1 MRPSAIPN
9 SRARPASKGILSKFN
24 PFTAGL
30 ATGLVLAAVIALYIT
45 QSPLPFV
52 DRTGAKPAAKG
63 VAGRPADRPS
73 SDEPIDPNKG
83 MFAKDS
89 GQTET
94 PSEAGI
100 EPRQVSPSGLVYLL
114 QVGAFRAQED
124 ADQMRARMA
133 ILGFESKVSEIE
145 RDGAMLYRVR
155 IGPYTAVEELN
166 KVKARVSENGI
177 DSIVIRVNLQP

>member
-9 SRARPASKGILSKFN
+9 PRARPAHAGSRFKLN
-24 PFTAGL
+24 PFMAGL
-30 ATGLVLAAVIALYIT
+30 ATGLVLAAAIALYIT

-52 DRTGAKPAAKG
+52 DRTGSKPVAKTPNGKPADKG
-63 VAGRPADRPS
+63 GF
-73 SDEPIDPNKG
+73 DEPMDPNKG
-83 MFAKDS
+83 MLSKDAGHMES
-89 GQTET
+89 

-100 EPRQVSPSGLVYLL
+100 ETRQASPSGMVYLL
-114 QVGAFRAQED
+114 QVGAFRSQED

-133 ILGFESKVSEIE
+133 ILGFESKVSEVE

-155 IGPYTAVEELN
+155 IGPYASVEELN

-177 DSIVIRVNLQP
+177 DSAVIRVNLQ